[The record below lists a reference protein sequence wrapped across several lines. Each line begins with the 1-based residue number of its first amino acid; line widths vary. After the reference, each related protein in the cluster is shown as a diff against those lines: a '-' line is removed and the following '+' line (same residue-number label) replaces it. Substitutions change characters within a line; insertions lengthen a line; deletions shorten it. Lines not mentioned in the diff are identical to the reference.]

1 MIELHKKRQRH
12 LEAIAHACR
21 YPLSKNEYLDIVGDE
36 PESAD
41 NVLENNMESFRSS
54 IQSNFSNSP
63 LYYSED

>member
-1 MIELHKKRQRH
+1 MVGLHNKKQRH

-21 YPLSKNEYLDIVGDE
+21 YLLSKNEYFDIVDDK
-36 PESAD
+36 PESGD

-54 IQSNFSNSP
+54 IQSKLENSP